1 MHRVHINFAL
11 STHTTN
17 HATMAD
23 ALRKFAD
30 LTECVYELE
39 EYVFSITYADSN
51 GVKLVFNPE
60 Y

>member
-1 MHRVHINFAL
+1 MYRVHINFAL

-30 LTECVYELE
+30 CIDSVYELD
-39 EYVFSITYADSN
+39 EYVFSITYADAD
-51 GVKLVFNPE
+51 GIKLVFKPE